1 MGNPSPW
8 LESQIFQLFNVLL
21 CKRKTISILTSGYY
35 LIRYMQSFSQ
45 IVEKIGGDFISRL
58 ARKTAMS
65 LGYLIS
71 VPQAD
76 ILLPFI

>member
-1 MGNPSPW
+1 
-8 LESQIFQLFNVLL
+8 
-21 CKRKTISILTSGYY
+21 
-35 LIRYMQSFSQ
+35 MQSTLQ
-45 IVEKIGGDFISRL
+45 ITYAVEKIGGDFISVM

-65 LGYLIS
+65 LGFLIS

>member
-1 MGNPSPW
+1 
-8 LESQIFQLFNVLL
+8 
-21 CKRKTISILTSGYY
+21 
-35 LIRYMQSFSQ
+35 MQSNFQ
-45 IVEKIGGDFISRL
+45 IVEKIGGDFISRM

-76 ILLPFI
+76 ILLPFIESRIA